1 MSIAYVPDFAQAP
14 FACIV
19 APDGECVEYKKLPNL
34 LRRKNAYREEERL
47 MKVGILQLVAVCDCY
62 RISINFCISGKR
74 FG

>member
-47 MKVGILQLVAVCDCY
+47 MKVSILQVVFVYVAT
-62 RISINFCISGKR
+62 R
-74 FG
+74 